1 MQIIWHVYK
10 LLVCNLTNT
19 FLELMSESY
28 QHLDFGTNNNWAAE
42 AKRVNI
48 WQDPFRFDT
57 HHERLSMAVYF
68 FDKDNMSADV
78 IGCKILNQNSEL
90 FI

>member
-1 MQIIWHVYK
+1 MQIILHVYK

-28 QHLDFGTNNNWAAE
+28 QYLGFGTNNIWAAE
-42 AKRVNI
+42 AIRVNI
-48 WQDPFRFDT
+48 WQDPFRSDSQ
-57 HHERLSMAVYF
+57 HERLSMAVYF
-68 FDKDNMSADV
+68 FDKDNMSTDV

-90 FI
+90 FV